1 MKNKR
6 EVWRVQI
13 TLAKLRKAARELL
26 TLDENDP
33 RRLFEGS
40 ALMKRMYKYGL
51 LNENE
56 NKLDYILGL
65 TIHRFM
71 DRRLQTLV
79 YRKGLANS
87 VHQARV
93 LIRQRHIRLGKNL
106 TNVPSVMIRMDQE
119 KNIDYTANSSLG
131 GGRPGR
137 NKRKALK
144 KGKKDE
150 E

>member
-1 MKNKR
+1 M
-6 EVWRVQI
+6 QI

>member
-1 MKNKR
+1 M
-6 EVWRVQI
+6 
-13 TLAKLRKAARELL
+13 AKLRKAARELL
-26 TLDENDP
+26 TLDEKDA
-33 RRLFEGS
+33 RRIFEGQ

-65 TIHRFM
+65 TLHRFM

-87 VHQARV
+87 VHHARV

-106 TNVPSVMIRMDQE
+106 TNVPSVMIRVDQE
-119 KNIDYTANSSLG
+119 KNIDYSATSSLG

-144 KGKKDE
+144 KGNKDE

>member
-1 MKNKR
+1 M
-6 EVWRVQI
+6 QI

-33 RRLFEGS
+33 RRIFEGS

-65 TIHRFM
+65 TLHRFM

-79 YRKGLANS
+79 YRKGLAQS
-87 VHQARV
+87 VHHARV

-106 TNVPSVMIRMDQE
+106 TNVPSVMIRVDQE
-119 KNIDYTANSSLG
+119 KNIDFTANSSLG